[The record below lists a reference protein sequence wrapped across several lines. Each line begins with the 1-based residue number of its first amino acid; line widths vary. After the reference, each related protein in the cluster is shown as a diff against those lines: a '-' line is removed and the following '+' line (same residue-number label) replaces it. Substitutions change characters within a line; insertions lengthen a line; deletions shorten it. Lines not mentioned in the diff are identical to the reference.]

1 MRHVAHVWSNT
12 HAHNLTYITPFPH
25 TRAHGQVDAEAKD
38 KAFAAKPRKRRMM
51 EIEMSFGILAGI
63 SKKIP
68 EDDIEVC
75 V

>member
-1 MRHVAHVWSNT
+1 
-12 HAHNLTYITPFPH
+12 
-25 TRAHGQVDAEAKD
+25 VDAEAKE